1 MMPYTNVTIPTN
13 SDVRS
18 EQYRH
23 ATDKERDF
31 WLKKAEDFRDELENI
46 IDAAKE
52 YGYVELKHR
61 GERLVLYTWQKA
73 AELEQPL

>member
-1 MMPYTNVTIPTN
+1 MAHTNVHIPTS

-31 WLKKAEDFRDELENI
+31 WLKKAEDFHNELENI
-46 IDAAKE
+46 FDAVKQ
-52 YGYVELKHR
+52 YSYVELDHR
-61 GERLVLYTWQKA
+61 GEKITLRADA
-73 AELEQPL
+73 APAD